1 MVWQLIGRSQR
12 EIEVDD
18 YAPQFPQKP
27 FADSPGGESDLNQFV
42 AEWLET
48 ADNNDR
54 AALNP
59 DLFESQR
66 VNLNA
71 AADALRSCALALQE
85 ALKQ

>member
-1 MVWQLIGRSQR
+1 M
-12 EIEVDD
+12 
-18 YAPQFPQKP
+18 
-27 FADSPGGESDLNQFV
+27 SDLNQLV

-48 ADNNDR
+48 TDNNDR

-71 AADALRSCALALQE
+71 AADALRSCAWALQE